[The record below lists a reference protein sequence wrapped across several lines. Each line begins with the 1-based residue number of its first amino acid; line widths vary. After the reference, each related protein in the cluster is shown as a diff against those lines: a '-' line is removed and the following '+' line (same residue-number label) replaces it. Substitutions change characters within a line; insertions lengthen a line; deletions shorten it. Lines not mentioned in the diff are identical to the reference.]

1 MFAPAV
7 RHARSGRAQTLLA
20 LVATLGV
27 MPSAGGDEFVLKSGA
42 RIHGEWLNSTETPI
56 RRYVVQCQPGARVTI
71 DARQVS
77 EHIRESSE
85 VAEYHRIAPRF
96 PDTVA
101 SQLQLAEW
109 CRVHDLKQQ
118 QREHLW
124 RVIELDPD
132 HADAR
137 RALGFNEIAG
147 RWVTTKEFFQERGYV
162 YYRGKW
168 RLPQEVELLE
178 EQRQIDRQER
188 EWFAQLKTWRG
199 QLGTEREQD
208 AVQKLIA
215 IDDPKALK
223 ALADYL
229 HRERSRDVRCLLV
242 RAIANIRAP
251 GAIELLTTTA
261 LNDPDVEVF
270 HECVDKLVARQTV
283 GLSKA
288 LADVLRDPN
297 NRRVNRAAHVLG
309 RLGDRKV
316 VPALA
321 GALVTTHEVP
331 IPSSGRTSAT
341 IVQPVTAG
349 NGPSSPA
356 ASMDSGTAFTAG
368 RTPKSAPV
376 QIANQEVLAALV
388 KLSGGQSFGFDER
401 AWMNWWASASR
412 TGFN

>member
-1 MFAPAV
+1 MLAPGV
-7 RHARSGRAQTLLA
+7 RHVRTGRVQALLA

-27 MPSAGGDEFVLKSGA
+27 MPPVRSDEFVLKSGA
-42 RIHGEWLNSTETPI
+42 RIHGEWLNSSEASI
-56 RRYVVQCQPGARVTI
+56 RRYVVLCEPGARVTI

-77 EHIRESSE
+77 EHIRESSD

-96 PDTVA
+96 PDTV
-101 SQLQLAEW
+101 SGQLQMADW
-109 CRVHDLKQQ
+109 CRSHDLKQQ
-118 QREHLW
+118 RREHLW

-137 RALGFNEIAG
+137 RALGFNEVGG
-147 RWVTTKEFFQERGYV
+147 RWVTTREFFQERGYV

-168 RLPQEVELLE
+168 RLPQEVELIE

-215 IDDPKALK
+215 VDDPKALK
-223 ALADYL
+223 ALADNL

-270 HECVDKLVARQTV
+270 HECVDKLVASQAT
-283 GLSKA
+283 GLSRA

-321 GALVTTHEVP
+321 RALVTTHEIS
-331 IPSSGRTSAT
+331 IPSPGRTSAT
-341 IVQPVTAG
+341 FVQPVAAD
-349 NGPSSPA
+349 GPSTPK
-356 ASMDSGTAFTAG
+356 ASLNGGTAFTAG
-368 RTPKSAPV
+368 RTPRSAPV

-412 TGFN
+412 AGFN